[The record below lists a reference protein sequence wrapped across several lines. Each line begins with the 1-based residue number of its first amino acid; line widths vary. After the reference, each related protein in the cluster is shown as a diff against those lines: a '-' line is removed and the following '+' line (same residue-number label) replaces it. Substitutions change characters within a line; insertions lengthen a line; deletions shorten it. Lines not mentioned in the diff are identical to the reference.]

1 MKISIV
7 IATYRRSDG
16 KSPLY
21 LKRCLDSVFS
31 QTYKD
36 FVVYLVGD
44 KYENVGELND
54 LLASYPTDRLIFE
67 NLPYAKER
75 EKYANDRMTLWGYG
89 GINAMNH
96 GIKKSLADSIDYV
109 CHLDH
114 DDFWEPNHLQSLVE
128 CIISTGAVVAYTKST
143 YMSRGILPSV
153 ADSAGLYIEQ
163 IPFPGQF
170 IHSSICIDFKR
181 VPFMYRNALEEEGIQ
196 NCTGDGDLLGRIMK
210 FLPTT
215 AMKSYLINLVTCHHD
230 SEGSIFNEILRDK

>member
-16 KSPLY
+16 KSPYY
-21 LKRCLDSVFS
+21 LKRCLDSIFS
-31 QTYKD
+31 QSYSD

-44 KYENVGELND
+44 KYENVSELDD
-54 LLASYPTDRLIFE
+54 LLSSYPKEKLVFE
-67 NLPYAKER
+67 NLSYAKER
-75 EKYANDRMTLWGYG
+75 DKYANDRMTLWGYG

-96 GIKKSLADSIDYV
+96 GISKSLADGIDYV

-114 DDFWEPNHLQSLVE
+114 DDFWESNHLQLIVD
-128 CIISTGAVVAYTKST
+128 CILKTGAAIVYTKST
-143 YMSRGILPSV
+143 YMDRGILPTVDGSV
-153 ADSAGLYIEQ
+153 GLYLES

-170 IHSSICIDFKR
+170 IHSTICIDFR
-181 VPFMYRNALEEEGIQ
+181 RIPFMYRNALEEEGIK

-215 AMKSYLINLVTCHHD
+215 SLKSFLINKVTCHHD
-230 SEGSIFNEILRDK
+230 CEGSIFKEVLVNT